1 MPLLWAGLAIL
12 NSARDWRDDLVE
24 GRRRLRTLIVAAAA
38 GCTLLQALAIWLTG
52 STPLDVAGSTAS
64 AALLAALAMA
74 VSWQLLGTAGGG
86 DWLTASEAPA
96 APAAAANAAQA
107 ANGSARVVHVHAR
120 QAAALDTLLLQQR
133 VYREPS
139 LTIAALAARMGM
151 PEYKLRRLI
160 NQGLGH
166 RNFNSFLNGY
176 RIAEARRVLQDPAQA
191 QTPVLAVA
199 MDVGFQSVG
208 PFNRAFKTAV
218 GLTPTEFR
226 RQALETAG
234 AAAGSGDAAGD
245 STANSGSA

>member
-24 GRRRLRTLIVAAAA
+24 GLRRLRTLIVAAAA
-38 GCTLLQALAIWLTG
+38 GYTLLQALAIWLTG
-52 STPLDVAGSTAS
+52 STLLDVAGSTAS

-96 APAAAANAAQA
+96 APASAANAAQA
-107 ANGSARVVHVHAR
+107 ENGSARVVHVHAR

-133 VYREPS
+133 VYHEPS

-160 NQGLGH
+160 NQGLW
-166 RNFNSFLNGY
+166 
-176 RIAEARRVLQDPAQA
+176 V
-191 QTPVLAVA
+191 
-199 MDVGFQSVG
+199 
-208 PFNRAFKTAV
+208 TAI
-218 GLTPTEFR
+218 
-226 RQALETAG
+226 
-234 AAAGSGDAAGD
+234 
-245 STANSGSA
+245 STASSTATASPRRAASSRIRRMRRRRSWRSRWTWASNRSGPSTGRSRRPSG